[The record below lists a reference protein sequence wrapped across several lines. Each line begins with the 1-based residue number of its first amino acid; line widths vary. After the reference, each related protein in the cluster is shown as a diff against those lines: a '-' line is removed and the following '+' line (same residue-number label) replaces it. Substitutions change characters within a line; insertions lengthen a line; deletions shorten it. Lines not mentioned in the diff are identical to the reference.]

1 MLVFFYK
8 TFHILLYSC
17 SFIKRCGMH
26 IAHAV
31 LEVNASL
38 HFLFLTKT
46 CLFLVSSFYSD
57 SYIGIVLYF
66 HLFAKHELRL
76 LVQ

>member
-1 MLVFFYK
+1 
-8 TFHILLYSC
+8 
-17 SFIKRCGMH
+17 MH

-31 LEVNASL
+31 LEVNAL
-38 HFLFLTKT
+38 LFLFLTKT
-46 CLFLVSSFYSD
+46 CLFLVYSFYSD
-57 SYIGIVLYF
+57 SYIGILLYF